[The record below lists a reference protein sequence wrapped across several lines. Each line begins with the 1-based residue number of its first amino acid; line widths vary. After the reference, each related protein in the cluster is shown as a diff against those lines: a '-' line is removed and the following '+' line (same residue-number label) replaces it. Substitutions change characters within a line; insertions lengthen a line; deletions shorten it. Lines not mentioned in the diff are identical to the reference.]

1 MNPGKS
7 MAGTLPRILAVDDD
21 QGVLDGLRDI
31 LGGEYQVETVRDE
44 FSALQLAR
52 TGKPD
57 LILLDITL
65 GKESG
70 VSLCYSLR
78 SDQIT
83 RDVPIVMLTG
93 WGDSSIRELAFTAGA
108 NGYVEK
114 PVLPEELRAIVR
126 SKLSGWRAS
135 A

>member
-1 MNPGKS
+1 

>member
-1 MNPGKS
+1 
-7 MAGTLPRILAVDDD
+7 MAGPLPRILAVDDD

>member
-114 PVLPEELRAIVR
+114 PVLPEELRAIV
-126 SKLSGWRAS
+126 
-135 A
+135 